1 MVVILSLKKVLKQ
14 GKKEMDITAE
24 MVKELRQRTGI
35 GVMECKK
42 ALKES
47 KGDIEKAIVILRK
60 KGYARA
66 KDKMS
71 RDTAEGIVGSYIHLN
86 GKIGVLVE
94 VNCESDFV
102 SRNDEFKELVKNIA
116 IHIAA
121 SAPEYL
127 SSEDIPLKVL
137 EEEKEIIREQFKD
150 SKKPPEIIEKI
161 VQGKIG
167 KFNEEVCLLD
177 QPYIKDDKIS
187 IKELVTSHVAKF
199 GENIRI
205 KKFARFELG
214 KP

>member
-1 MVVILSLKKVLKQ
+1 
-14 GKKEMDITAE
+14 MDITAE

-42 ALKES
+42 ALNES
-47 KGDIEKAIVILRK
+47 KGDIEKASVILRK

-86 GKIGVLVE
+86 GKKGVLIE
-94 VNCESDFV
+94 INCESDFV

-127 SSEDIPLKVL
+127 SSEDIPLEVL

-161 VQGKIG
+161 IQGKIG

-187 IKELVTSHVAKF
+187 IKELVTSHIAKF

-205 KKFARFELG
+205 KKFARFELR

>member
-1 MVVILSLKKVLKQ
+1 
-14 GKKEMDITAE
+14 MDITAE

-60 KGYARA
+60 GYARA

-86 GKIGVLVE
+86 GKIGVLIE

-127 SSEDIPLKVL
+127 SSEDIPLEVL

-187 IKELVTSHVAKF
+187 IKELVTSHIAKF

>member
-1 MVVILSLKKVLKQ
+1 
-14 GKKEMDITAE
+14 MDITAE

-86 GKIGVLVE
+86 GKIGVLIE

-127 SSEDIPLKVL
+127 SSEDIPLEVL

-150 SKKPPEIIEKI
+150 SKKPPEIIDKI
-161 VQGKIG
+161 VEGKIG
-167 KFNEEVCLLD
+167 KFNKEVCLLD

-214 KP
+214 QP